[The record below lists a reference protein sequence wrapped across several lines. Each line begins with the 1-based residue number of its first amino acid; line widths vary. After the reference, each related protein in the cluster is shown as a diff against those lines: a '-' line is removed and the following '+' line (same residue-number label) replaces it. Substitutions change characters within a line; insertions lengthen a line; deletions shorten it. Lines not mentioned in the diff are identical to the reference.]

1 MLLLAVAVSS
11 LAALMYSVTRHPRTR
26 TEAECVG
33 AAANLPKC
41 MAKAKTEASAKL
53 VREGCATR
61 TGSAARACND
71 SVMTAQSA
79 EAAVVRPRTDS
90 QAMEMLAKKQK
101 ESRPLERPDRGF
113 IR

>member
-1 MLLLAVAVSS
+1 
-11 LAALMYSVTRHPRTR
+11 MYSVTHHPRTR

-33 AAANLPKC
+33 AATNSPKC
-41 MAKAKTEASAKL
+41 MAKAKGEASAKL

-90 QAMEMLAKKQK
+90 QSMEMLAKKQK
-101 ESRPLERPDRGF
+101 ASRPFERPDRGF